1 MHDLLALSPE
11 TFRAIDARGPD
22 GLRRYEA
29 LAEIARRE
37 FPSEPDASCPVLLA
51 RRSVPAPAV
60 ETLLHEHE
68 ETRRIHRDY
77 EAALEAAL
85 REGATEEDRT
95 RLNNVATFL
104 SGFLLTHQQRVL
116 AVLHAEDKASNANR
130 TSEAP
135 STSRK
140 TA

>member
-1 MHDLLALSPE
+1 
-11 TFRAIDARGPD
+11 
-22 GLRRYEA
+22 
-29 LAEIARRE
+29 
-37 FPSEPDASCPVLLA
+37 
-51 RRSVPAPAV
+51 
-60 ETLLHEHE
+60 
-68 ETRRIHRDY
+68 IHRDY